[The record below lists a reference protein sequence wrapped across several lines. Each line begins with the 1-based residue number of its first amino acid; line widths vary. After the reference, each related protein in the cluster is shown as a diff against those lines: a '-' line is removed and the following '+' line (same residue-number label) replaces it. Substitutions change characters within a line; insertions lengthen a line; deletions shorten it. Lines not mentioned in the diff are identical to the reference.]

1 LPRLSPD
8 VVDDLNEAVTSSWRA
23 IDPMLPAPG
32 DLPAGCGAS
41 LVVPGANGH
50 PAGIGLCR
58 HQHIADDVLDQVWG
72 TITRLDLTPR
82 LRTSAALDEL
92 LGQWRDHLAAL
103 PEARGEDS
111 AAMINWPSRDISG
124 VNPLLKHG
132 MQPLTVIAVRPAR
145 RTILAADAMLAQ
157 AAGTSAGVLI
167 REARPDDLD
176 AAAELEMGVIRHDA
190 HVGTAIIRPAT
201 EALVRED
208 TRQVLTEWP
217 GWVWVAERDG
227 RLVGL
232 VHVQPPPSSE
242 WIAVMTR
249 PGTTAYLQT
258 MFVEQA
264 ERGCGL
270 GAALVKRAHDE
281 LDARG
286 VSTTLL
292 HYSQLNPLSVPFWSR
307 MGYRPLWT
315 IWEARPAVALGSYR

>member
-1 LPRLSPD
+1 MPWGSPA
-8 VVDDLNEAVTSSWRA
+8 VVDDLNEAVASYWRA
-23 IDPMLPAPG
+23 IDPTLPAPG
-32 DLPAGCGAS
+32 HLPAGCGAS
-41 LVVPGANGH
+41 LVVPGTNGR
-50 PAGIGLCR
+50 PAGTGLCR
-58 HQHIADDVLDQVWG
+58 HLHIADDVLDQVLG
-72 TITRLDLTPR
+72 TKTRLDLTPR

-92 LGQWRDHLAAL
+92 LGRWCDHLATL
-103 PEARGEDS
+103 PEANGEDA

-124 VNPLLKHG
+124 VNALLKHG
-132 MQPLTVIAVRPAR
+132 MQPLVVIAVRPAR
-145 RTILAADAMLAQ
+145 RTILAGDAPR
-157 AAGTSAGVLI
+157 TSPGVLI
-167 REARPDDLD
+167 REASPGDLD
-176 AAAELEMGVIRHDA
+176 AAAELEMGVIRYDA
-190 HVGTAIIRPAT
+190 HFGTAIIRPAT

-208 TRQVLTEWP
+208 IRKVLIEWP

-232 VHVQPPPSSE
+232 VHVQPPPSSD

-249 PGTTAYLQT
+249 PGPTAYLQA
-258 MFVEQA
+258 MFVRQD

-286 VSTTLL
+286 ISTTLL

-315 IWEARPAVALGSYR
+315 GFQARPAVALRP

>member
-1 LPRLSPD
+1 VLWLRPD
-8 VVDDLNEAVTSSWRA
+8 VVDDLNEAVASYWRA
-23 IDPMLPAPG
+23 NDPMLPAPG
-32 DLPAGCGAS
+32 DHPAGWGGS
-41 LVVPGANGH
+41 LVVTGTNGR

-58 HQHIADDVLDQVWG
+58 HRHIADDILDQVWG

-103 PEARGEDS
+103 PEASGEDS

-124 VNPLLKHG
+124 VNALLKHG

-145 RTILAADAMLAQ
+145 HTILAEDAMPPRS
-157 AAGTSAGVLI
+157 AGTSPGVLI

-176 AAAELEMGVIRHDA
+176 AAAELEMGVIRYDA
-190 HVGTAIIRPAT
+190 HFGTAIIRPAT

-208 TRQVLTEWP
+208 THKMLTEWP

-232 VHVQPPPSSE
+232 VHVQPPPSSD

-258 MFVEQA
+258 MFVGPD
-264 ERGCGL
+264 ERGSGL

-286 VSTTLL
+286 ISTTLL

-315 IWEARPAVALGSYR
+315 VWEARPAAALRP

>member
-1 LPRLSPD
+1 VLWLRPD
-8 VVDDLNEAVTSSWRA
+8 VVDDLNEAVASYWRA

-32 DLPAGCGAS
+32 DLPAGCGGS
-41 LVVPGANGH
+41 LVVPGTNGR

-58 HQHIADDVLDQVWG
+58 HLHIADDVLDQVWG
-72 TITRLDLTPR
+72 TKTRLDLTPR

-92 LGQWRDHLAAL
+92 LGQWREHLAAL
-103 PEARGEDS
+103 PEASGEES

-124 VNPLLKHG
+124 VNALLKHR
-132 MQPLTVIAVRPAR
+132 MQPLVVIAVRPAR
-145 RTILAADAMLAQ
+145 RTILAGDAPRAFP
-157 AAGTSAGVLI
+157 GVLI

-176 AAAELEMGVIRHDA
+176 AAAELEMGVIRYDA
-190 HVGTAIIRPAT
+190 HFGTAIIRPAT
-201 EALVRED
+201 EALVREGI
-208 TRQVLTEWP
+208 RQVLTEWP

-232 VHVQPPPSSE
+232 VHVQPPPSSD

-249 PGTTAYLQT
+249 PGTTAYLEA
-258 MFVEQA
+258 MFVGRD
-264 ERGCGL
+264 ERGSGL

-286 VSTTLL
+286 ISTTLL

-315 IWEARPAVALGSYR
+315 GWEARPAVALRP